1 MTRPIRLTVV
11 GAGSTY
17 TPELVEGLGRRAE
30 VLGLRELVLHDVDE
44 GRLALVG
51 ALAGRILG
59 RLGWSGDLQLTTE
72 LDAAVRGA
80 AAVLVQI
87 RVGGQAARLVDE
99 TLPLRFGVLGQ
110 ETTGPGGFAKAL
122 RTVPVMLDIA
132 ERVRRSAA
140 PDAWIVDFTNP
151 VGIVTR
157 ALLDAGHRAVGLCNV
172 AIGLQRRLARQ
183 LGVEPAQVRLEHVGL
198 NHLSWLRSVEVDG
211 VDRLP
216 ALLVDA
222 ADELA
227 DETGFPPALLAQRD
241 DVPSYY
247 LRYYWCRREVLAEQR
262 RERPRAAEVADIEAR
277 LLEMYADP
285 TLDAPPPLLASRG
298 GAFYSEAAAAL
309 VTSLLT
315 GDGAEQVVDVRGG
328 GALPGLA
335 PEDVVEVSCRVDRD
349 GAHPLAQRPLPLE
362 ALGLVQAVTAYE
374 RLAVAAAV
382 TGDRSVARRA
392 LLAHPLVGD
401 AALAAELLD
410 AILEANTAHLPRFA
424 PAPER
429 T

>member
-1 MTRPIRLTVV
+1 MTQPVRMTVI

-30 VLGLRELVLHDVDE
+30 VLGLRELVLHDIDD
-44 GRLALVG
+44 GRLAVVG
-51 ALAGRILG
+51 ALAGRILR
-59 RLGWSGDLQLTTE
+59 RLDWAGNLQLSTD
-72 LDAAVRGA
+72 LDEAVRDA
-80 AAVLVQI
+80 AAVFVQI

-132 ERVRRSAA
+132 ERVRLGAA

-172 AIGLQRRLARQ
+172 AIGLQRRLAGH
-183 LGVEPAQVRLEHVGL
+183 LGVKPAQVRLEHVGL

-216 ALLVDA
+216 ELLAEAGDV
-222 ADELA
+222 LA
-227 DETGFPPALLAQRD
+227 DETGFPPSLLAQLGC
-241 DVPSYY
+241 VPSYY

-262 RERPRAAEVADIEAR
+262 RERPRAAEVADIEAQ

-285 TLDAPPPLLASRG
+285 ALAAAPPLLASRG

-315 GDGAEQVVDVRGG
+315 GDGVEQVVDVRCD

-335 PEDVVEVSCRVDRD
+335 PEDVIEVPCRVDRD
-349 GAHPLAQRPLPLE
+349 GAHPLGQRPLPAE

-374 RLAVAAAV
+374 MLAVAAAV
-382 TGDRSVARRA
+382 TGDRSVAHRA
-392 LLAHPLVGD
+392 LIAHPLVGD

-410 AILEANTAHLPRFA
+410 AILEANAAHLTRFV
-424 PAPER
+424 PAPELN
-429 T
+429 